1 MTVGA
6 GAVSSLPQAGV
17 YWCGGDERW
26 TPPPEVTPLTEAIH
40 ADLCIV
46 GGGFTGLWTALY
58 VKRLAPE
65 TDVVLLDQFV
75 CGLGA
80 SGRNGGWV
88 NGWQDALPSLVGLFG
103 AERARWLLEQ
113 SVESVNEIARTVADG
128 AIDCDFTLHGGVTVA
143 LSEAQM
149 ARFEEENAER
159 ERYGAA
165 GYVELLDAEAARAA
179 CGSPR
184 ALGGVVLKTAGGVQ
198 PALLARGLRRLAVE
212 AGVRVFEASPM
223 TRLRRSTPAVV
234 ETPAGGVTAAKVVLC
249 GGAWM
254 AQVDELRRTV
264 FVIPSHVVATAP
276 SAAVLDGM
284 GWQRG
289 RPFSDGRTAV
299 HYGQRTADDR
309 LVFGRGGGQL
319 GFAGRVIPAHFHDKA
334 NVESIV
340 ADLRQLFPA
349 SRDLAIEWRWGGP
362 VERTQHGFPWVGTLG
377 KGRNIH
383 YGIGYGGNGVA
394 PSNLIGRTLASV
406 ALERDDDHAR
416 SPLVSDP
423 PSYLPPEPFR
433 FVAARAMRSAI
444 ERYEVLEDEGRK
456 PDPVSGFLRRGLGLS
471 VPKGPDVSRLLHR
484 DDE

>member
-1 MTVGA
+1 V
-6 GAVSSLPQAGV
+6 
-17 YWCGGDERW
+17 
-26 TPPPEVTPLTEAIH
+26 H

-65 TDVVLLDQFV
+65 TGVVLLDQFV

-88 NGWQDALPSLVGLFG
+88 NGWQDALPSLMERFG
-103 AERARWLLEQ
+103 SDGARWLLEQ
-113 SVESVNEIARTVADG
+113 SVEGVNEIARTVADG
-128 AIDCDFTLHGGVTVA
+128 GIDCDLTLEGGVTIA

-149 ARFEEENAER
+149 ARFEEENEER
-159 ERYGAA
+159 ERHGAA

-198 PALLARGLRRLAVE
+198 PALFAQGLRRLAVE
-212 AGVRVFEASPM
+212 AGVQVFEASPM
-223 TRLRRSTPAVV
+223 THLRRTSPAVV
-234 ETPAGGVTAAKVVLC
+234 ETPAGVVRAQKVVLSA
-249 GGAWM
+249 GAWM
-254 AQVDELRRTV
+254 AQVAELRRTV
-264 FVIPSHVVATAP
+264 FVIPSHVMASAP
-276 SAAVLDGM
+276 SPAVLDEM
-284 GWQRG
+284 GWRRG
-289 RPFSDGRTAV
+289 VPFSDGRTAV

-319 GFAGRVIPAHFHDKA
+319 GFAGRVIPAHFHDEA

-340 ADLRQLFPA
+340 TDLRQLFPA
-349 SRDLAIEWRWGGP
+349 SRDLTVAWRWGGP

-377 KGRNIH
+377 KARNIH

-406 ALERDDDHAR
+406 ALERDDDFAR
-416 SPLVSDP
+416 SPLVSEP

-444 ERYEVLEDEGRK
+444 ERYEILEDEGRK
-456 PDPVSGFLRRGLGLS
+456 PDAVSDLLRRGLGMT
-471 VPKGPDVSRLLHR
+471 VPKGIEVGRLLRR
-484 DDE
+484 DD

>member
-1 MTVGA
+1 MTGGA
-6 GAVSSLPQAGV
+6 EAVASLPQAGV
-17 YWCGGDERW
+17 YWCGGDGRW
-26 TPPPEVTPLTEAIH
+26 TPPPDVTPLTGTVT
-40 ADLCIV
+40 ADLCVV

-58 VKRLAPE
+58 VKRLAPQ

-88 NGWQDALPSLVGLFG
+88 NGWQDALPSLVARFG
-103 AERARWLLEQ
+103 ADHARWLLEQ
-113 SVESVNEIARTVADG
+113 SVESVNEIARTVAEG
-128 AIDCDFTLHGGVTVA
+128 GIECDMTLDGGVTVA

-159 ERYGAA
+159 ERYGASD
-165 GYVELLDAEAARAA
+165 YVEILDAAAAQAA

-198 PALLARGLRRLAVE
+198 PALLAQGLRRLAVA

-223 TRLRRSTPAVV
+223 TRLRRTAPAVV
-234 ETPAGGVTAAKVVLC
+234 ETPAGAVRADKVVLSA
-249 GGAWM
+249 GAWM
-254 AQVDELRRTV
+254 AQVSELRRTV
-264 FVIPSHVVATAP
+264 FVIPSHVAATAP
-276 SAAVLDGM
+276 APAVLDEM
-284 GWQRG
+284 GWRRG

-319 GFAGRVIPAHFHDKA
+319 GFAGRVIPTHYHDEA
-334 NVESIV
+334 NVDSILD
-340 ADLRQLFPA
+340 DLRQLFPA
-349 SRDLAIEWRWGGP
+349 TRDIAVEWRWGGP

-377 KGRNIH
+377 RERNIH

-423 PSYLPPEPFR
+423 PSYLPPEPVR

-444 ERYEVLEDEGRK
+444 ERYEVREDEGRR
-456 PDPVSGFLRRGLGLS
+456 PDAVSRLLRRGLGMS
-471 VPKGPDVSRLLHR
+471 VPKGPEVGRLLRR
-484 DDE
+484 DDD

>member
-1 MTVGA
+1 MSVGQVVTSDQPRD
-6 GAVSSLPQAGV
+6 GI

-26 TPPPEVTPLTEAIH
+26 TPPDVTPLTDAIQ

-58 VKRLAPE
+58 VKRLAPK
-65 TDVVLLDQFV
+65 TDVVLVEQTV

-88 NGWQDALPSLVGLFG
+88 NGWEDALPSLVARFG
-103 AERARWLLEQ
+103 ADPARWLVEQ
-113 SVESVNEIARTVADG
+113 SLEGVREIGRAVAEG
-128 AIDCDFTLHGGVTVA
+128 GLDCDFVMNSGLEIA

-149 ARFEEENAER
+149 ARFEEDAAER
-159 ERYGAA
+159 EKHGTAHL
-165 GYVELLDAEAARAA
+165 VELLDAEQAKAA

-198 PALLARGLRRLAVE
+198 PALLAQGLRRLAVE

-223 TRLRRSTPAVV
+223 TRLRRSAPAVV
-234 ETPAGGVTAAKVVLC
+234 ETPAGCVTAQKVVLAS
-249 GGAWM
+249 GAWT
-254 AQVDELRRTV
+254 AQVSELRRTV
-264 FVIPSHVVATAP
+264 FVIPAHIVATSP
-276 SAAVLDGM
+276 SAAILDEM

-289 RPFSDGRTAV
+289 RPFADGRTAV

-309 LVFGRGGGQL
+309 LVFGRGGGRL
-319 GFAGRVIPAHFHDKA
+319 GYAGRVIPSHFHDKA
-334 NVESIV
+334 NAESIV
-340 ADLRQLFPA
+340 ADMRALFPA
-349 SRDLAIEWRWGGP
+349 TGGLTVEWRWGGP

-377 KGRNIH
+377 RARNIH

-394 PSNLIGRTLASV
+394 PSNLVGRTLASV

-433 FVAARAMRSAI
+433 FVGARAMRSAI
-444 ERYEVLEDEGRK
+444 ERYEILEDEGKK
-456 PDPVSGFLRRGLGLS
+456 PDPVSNLLRRGLGLK
-471 VPKGPDVSRLLHR
+471 VPKGIEVSKVLRR
-484 DDE
+484 DDD

>member
-1 MTVGA
+1 MTEGT
-6 GAVSSLPQAGV
+6 GSVSSSVQAGV
-17 YWCGGDERW
+17 YWCGGDTRW
-26 TPPPEVTPLTEAIH
+26 TAPPDVTPLTDTVT
-40 ADLCIV
+40 ADLCVV

-58 VKRLAPE
+58 VKRLAPA
-65 TDVVLLDQFV
+65 TDVVLIEQFV
-75 CGLGA
+75 CGTGA

-88 NGWQDALPSLVGLFG
+88 NGWQDALPSLVARFG
-103 AERARWLLEQ
+103 AHDARWLLEQ
-113 SVESVNEIARTVADG
+113 SVERVNEIARTVADG
-128 AIDCDFTLHGGVTVA
+128 TIDCDLTLEGGITVA
-143 LSEAQM
+143 LSAAQM

-198 PALLARGLRRLAVE
+198 PALLAQGLRRLAVA

-223 TRLRRSTPAVV
+223 TRLRRTEPAVV
-234 ETPAGGVTAAKVVLC
+234 ETPAGAVRASKVVLA

-254 AQVDELRRTV
+254 ARVAELRRTV

-276 SAAVLDGM
+276 SPSILDGM
-284 GWQRG
+284 GWRRG

-299 HYGQRTADDR
+299 HYGQRTAGDR

-319 GFAGRVIPAHFHDKA
+319 GFAGRVIPAHFHDAA

-349 SRDLAIEWRWGGP
+349 TRDLEIEWRWGGP

-377 KGRNIH
+377 KARNIH

-406 ALERDDDHAR
+406 VLERDDDYGR

-423 PSYLPPEPFR
+423 PSYLPPEPVR

-444 ERYEVLEDEGRK
+444 EHYEMLEDEGRK
-456 PDPVSGFLRRGLGLS
+456 PDPISSFLRRGLGMS
-471 VPKGPDVSRLLHR
+471 VPKGPDLRCLLRR
-484 DDE
+484 DD

>member
-1 MTVGA
+1 M
-6 GAVSSLPQAGV
+6 AVDTRATPSQPRDGV

-26 TPPPEVTPLTEAIH
+26 TPPDVTPLTDAIE

-58 VKRLAPE
+58 VKQLAPD
-65 TDVVLLDQFV
+65 TDVVLVEQNV

-88 NGWQDALPSLVGLFG
+88 NGWEDAFPSLVARFG
-103 AERARWLLEQ
+103 ADGARWLVER
-113 SVESVNEIARTVADG
+113 SVDGVREIERTVAEG
-128 AIDCDFTLHGGVTVA
+128 GLDCDFALNGGLVIA
-143 LSEAQM
+143 LSEAQL

-159 ERYGAA
+159 ERHGTSDL
-165 GYVELLDAEAARAA
+165 VTILDAEEAKAA

-184 ALGGVVLKTAGGVQ
+184 ALGGVALKTAGSVQ
-198 PALLARGLRRLAVE
+198 PALLAQGLRRLAVE

-234 ETPAGGVTAAKVVLC
+234 ETPAGCVTAQKVVLAS
-249 GGAWM
+249 GAWS
-254 AQVDELRRTV
+254 AQIAELRRTV
-264 FVIPSHVVATAP
+264 FVIPAHIVATSS
-276 SAAVLDGM
+276 SAEVLDEM

-289 RPFSDGRTAV
+289 RPFADGRTAV

-309 LVFGRGGGQL
+309 LAFGRGGGRL
-319 GFAGRVIPAHFHDKA
+319 GFAGRVIPTHYHDVA
-334 NVESIV
+334 NADSIV
-340 ADLRQLFPA
+340 ADMRELFPA
-349 SRDLAIEWRWGGP
+349 TDELTVEWRWGGP

-377 KGRNIH
+377 KARNIH

-433 FVAARAMRSAI
+433 FVGARAMRSAI
-444 ERYEVLEDEGRK
+444 ERYEILEDEGKK
-456 PDPVSGFLRRGLGLS
+456 PDPVSNFLRRGLGLT
-471 VPKGPDVSRLLHR
+471 VPKGIEVSKVLRR
-484 DDE
+484 DDD

>member
-1 MTVGA
+1 M
-6 GAVSSLPQAGV
+6 AVEPRAASSPARAGV
-17 YWCGGDERW
+17 YWAGGDERW
-26 TPPPEVTPLTEAIH
+26 RPPAEVMPLTDSIQAEV
-40 ADLCIV
+40 CVV

-58 VKRLAPE
+58 VKRLAPT
-65 TDVVLLDQFV
+65 TDVVLLEQFV

-88 NGWQDALPSLVGLFG
+88 NGWQDALPALVGLFG

-113 SVESVNEIARTVADG
+113 SVESVSEIARTVTEG
-128 AIDCDFTLHGGVTVA
+128 GIDCDLTLDGGVTVA

-159 ERYGAA
+159 ERYGAS
-165 GYVELLDAEAARAA
+165 GYVELLDAAAARAA

-198 PALLARGLRRLAVE
+198 PALLAQGLRRLAVA

-223 TRLRRSTPAVV
+223 TRLRRTAPAVV
-234 ETPAGGVTAAKVVLC
+234 ETPAGSVTADKVVLA

-254 AQVDELRRTV
+254 AQVAELRRTV

-276 SAAVLDGM
+276 SPAVLDEM
-284 GWQRG
+284 GWRRG

-299 HYGQRTADDR
+299 HYGQRTTGDR

-319 GFAGRVIPAHFHDKA
+319 GFAGRVIPSHFHDRA

-377 KGRNIH
+377 RGRNVH

-406 ALERDDDHAR
+406 TLERDDDYAR

-456 PDPVSGFLRRGLGLS
+456 PDPVSNLLRRGLGLT
-471 VPKGPDVSRLLHR
+471 VPKGVEVSRVLRR
-484 DDE
+484 DDR